1 MNTMLMIA
9 SPLVAAVLFAALG
22 YLFARSRA
30 ESQHR
35 SLKEDNS
42 RLESDLRV
50 TRQERDQAQDRYEA
64 SRAEHERARV
74 EHQGREALLIA
85 QSTRLE
91 GASGRIAT
99 LETELDHLR
108 EQRGQ
113 ADAEAEGLRT
123 EREAANRRIR
133 ELEGESATRDQ
144 EHAALTATIEQL
156 RSDLRDHQRDLEK
169 LRTERAELEKR
180 RAALDS
186 AHKELERVRE
196 EQTRLQSEQV
206 EATVAKMLKSSQET
220 LSSTA
225 DDKLGATAKVV
236 GDKIQELE
244 KHLREFDG
252 RRTTTETRLDEQ
264 IKRLAEENV
273 RSREQTEA
281 LVQALRKP
289 QVRGQWGE
297 LHLKRTVELANLR
310 EHVDFDLQVS
320 VEGQERKQ
328 RPDMVVNLVNGRKV
342 VVDAKVSLDAFM
354 NAIEAAD
361 EADHER
367 FMQEHAAQI
376 RKHVDGL
383 ASKEYFTTVAGSP
396 DFVLMYLPN
405 EALLQAALD
414 KRPDL
419 YEYALGKR
427 IMIATPTVLVPVLR
441 TIALSWEEE
450 KVRENSEAIQKL
462 GRDIY
467 DRLAV
472 LSGHLSSLGNHLD
485 QSMNFYNKTIGSLE
499 RSVLPAARRF
509 PELGVSTPKDL
520 PLLDQK
526 DVTTRS
532 IKAEEL
538 LPPVV
543 PAPEVTTAEEEP
555 IG

>member
-1 MNTMLMIA
+1 MLMIA

-74 EHQGREALLIA
+74 EHQGREALLIE

>member
-1 MNTMLMIA
+1 MLMIA

-169 LRTERAELEKR
+169 LRTERTELEKG